1 MTLSHDTQT
10 YLHGKLNMN
19 NDETRSGEMY
29 MVQMNGP
36 KVSKGGNMSFRGAK
50 FLK

>member
-1 MTLSHDTQT
+1 MIKT

-19 NDETRSGEMY
+19 NDETRSGEMC
-29 MVQMNGP
+29 MVWMNGP

>member
-1 MTLSHDTQT
+1 MTLKT

-19 NDETRSGEMY
+19 NDEMRSGEMC
-29 MVQMNGP
+29 MVWMNGP
-36 KVSKGGNMSFRGAK
+36 KISEGGNTSFGGAK